1 MGKFYS
7 EDDITW
13 ATIEKI
19 VPYSKVVWHMGKNGI
34 PMYKL
39 FDENNKKLDIEFEM
53 IK

>member
-1 MGKFYS
+1 MGKFYG

-13 ATIEKI
+13 SAIEKI